1 MTQQHPE
8 ADYESREERLT
19 AFIEDHDVLAESEP
33 HQAVFLLGG
42 LVGGITALQRH
53 PDKDV
58 SSTLVRRYPIDYLTK
73 QTVKE
78 VTKEVLQ
85 MNNTYIEA
93 DDKLPSTYNARY
105 VNLLPDMMLDSDP
118 SSWKFSQNELQWVYS
133 LGIAYGLNDT
143 SVNLE
148 EEE

>member
-42 LVGGITALQRH
+42 LVGRITALQRH

-58 SSTLVRRYPIDYLTK
+58 SSTLVRRYPIDYLAK

-93 DDKLPSTYNARY
+93 DDELPSTYNARY

-118 SSWKFSQNELQWVYS
+118 SSWKFSQNELQWIYS
-133 LGIAYGLNDT
+133 LGIAYGSNDT
-143 SVNLE
+143 SINSE